1 MTRYQSTC
9 THGGKPCPK
18 VIQAVP
24 LPSLHEA
31 HNRASCLPSLAVGA
45 FIVGIALLEG
55 AVPAFVGMIR

>member
-1 MTRYQSTC
+1 MTRYQTC

-18 VIQAVP
+18 VYQALP

-45 FIVGIALLEG
+45 FILGIAFLEG
-55 AVPAFVGMIR
+55 AVPLVVAALR